1 MPPLPPPT
9 TPWTGY
15 NMQNMPGMHFP
26 QQMPHMQPAT
36 PQAMAA
42 APPAQGPQQPLAP
55 LAPVLHPSMPPQIS
69 VETAQKEFIEM
80 AKARQMELPPDM
92 RQRVQRMSKSEGAQ
106 ATKEL
111 HTAVRTLGFARK
123 DVEEALQARCNL
135 ITSWK
140 HFLADAVQQ
149 WQGYTTLFQQQ
160 EQELQARI
168 QQAHAVFATA
178 KEQAEQS
185 QAEAGKI
192 STIEIVDDE
201 EELKGE
207 QASVEKTSGQIQ
219 EGLTHLT
226 ASLQQLQASAEAIE
240 TMEKAAKR
248 PRTSENA
255 ANDEAM
261 EAKGDFTSDGAKHW
275 DSSTPAI
282 IMKWNNRAV
291 CNEAFVSEWQAIE
304 SALRL
309 SREFLMPLSIAT
321 TWSNSASS
329 QCRDAAFHQLEH
341 PTTKTSRRSSLRV
354 GFAEDL
360 ELWIG
365 IEDSMKMYKL
375 NVPIEVGA
383 TRTTPWS
390 CPNTPFSEDAHRDQ
404 RFVAHSSSDGHINI
418 QRLSSRPT
426 WASGIE
432 AILNEEGQ
440 VDESEEDMV
449 VYLTSYFISHRDL
462 HRHAE
467 PRILRFDREVEEWER
482 EVRFMWEDLVDHDA
496 AIDVVIVRPDPPRE
510 QANVMSKLDTMSSQK
525 HKRLRSSTED
535 IRRTVIFT
543 LDGRAFPASLSWND
557 LEDQHATVARLGG
570 FHEGHIAQLWQVTH
584 RPHDLIR
591 LNLQCKIVQLR
602 TEPRPTSFMKIIL
615 IDIDIYST
623 QSLQPFAMRRQA
635 RWMPRVINRRSVF
648 RLLSLDEQFQ
658 EQEEHCYLWH
668 NHDAIAA
675 SQTEPLRLEDGD
687 YIQIHIGEKI
697 SSLSCDSA
705 SREASNGTG
714 NESWN
719 PPDAQDEDEH
729 IELFQRSI
737 AQLPKVWQTLQQQ
750 LQQTQLKVA
759 PEHVRRFGL
768 ELIPRLGLTIS
779 WSHGKR
785 ISTLRWMWS
794 YIWYSRNPLVPIW
807 SAFWP
812 IIEQSHRREHT
823 IGLISIVRQGH
834 RQMRIRHAAYSL
846 PELLSR
852 NYVLRIS
859 EVYQECQSHPLHCR
873 VQQGMIP
880 FGLFDIEEIPR
891 AVGIVV
897 ELPNVAEPQPIPD
910 DGTELMQ
917 RTTTRWQRRA
927 QPQQESSD
935 ASSTGGSCEGF
946 SFNPN
951 APSFVPQ
958 PDLNSVPEAIEELH
972 QHWQQTA
979 YAWEGE
985 SASTMVMT
993 WFVDQFH
1000 PGYRVCLQPRPVRL
1014 FEDFT
1019 QWEVQL
1025 RNVWRDRSLQGAPIM
1040 IHVVEP
1046 PPPQVHPDIATHVL
1060 LVQNPQDTMSTI
1072 VLTGVDSTTARSL
1085 LFTQMAVTMQ
1095 ENFVLDQLLM
1105 LIGLG
1110 HQCLSP
1116 GTQYF
1121 CMAWYG
1127 NTAIPIGTPFP
1138 IRDGYGIILRV
1149 GFRPVQPVPAD
1160 ANALLQTALRGEKRH
1175 ENSAERRSGT
1185 CERLTAATVAHEQR
1199 PQEATEGI
1207 HRNVH
1212 ALPPVQENKKKER
1225 TDWPTQQQPQRN
1237 HRPIFDG
1244 SQVEDRVPSTMLAV
1258 GITIP
1263 ELQQFFNPA
1272 NHPLHRDLSGFE
1284 IPEICQQLI
1293 EDCVMHQ
1300 RIDRL
1305 LIYADGSSQSKYKR
1319 KPPLWI
1325 EEHDI
1330 SDSWCFAVF
1339 GENYDSD
1346 KLMFIGFQC
1355 QQVLYNEAAPHHLGT
1370 AHIGADAAECE
1381 AMCWAALWR
1390 LAQNHRIPTVFLT
1403 DSQLTRGQANGDT
1416 GASTTSIPFCT
1427 LRGLFQALQAVLPGD
1442 QLKIQHVMGHAG
1454 DAGNEFVDFFAKI
1467 EAIHSLHLPRQTFD
1481 SGRWLKVI
1489 PYLWM
1494 LLHQAADLPPL
1505 TTQGFDISAPE
1516 LPALDGQL
1524 LQPAKSKQ
1532 APPARLQQVSLSLCS
1547 ANVRSLYTKPHGH
1560 AGKLDFLR
1568 GQMKQLKLNVVGIQE
1583 ARSHAGQSAAEQVLR
1598 ISGGDQQGQLGVELW
1613 VNLTQPYAYQGRT
1626 PVFFQRMDFVVVEA
1640 TPRTLLVLH
1649 DHPSHRFWFLVA
1661 HGPQSGRPQEE
1672 REEWWMHLTTLLFQ
1686 HVQSDKIFI
1695 LIDANA
1701 ATGPRDDIH
1710 IFQHDD
1716 RTSVN
1721 TKYFTEFLREM
1732 DMAVPS
1738 TGARHEGPHHTWTS
1752 PIDAEQYR
1760 LDYVLLRTDMV
1771 GDCVHSQTVPEFD
1784 LGNYGDHIAVAI
1796 QVQWN
1801 AACSQLS
1808 RHHCQSERGP
1818 GVQRS
1823 SITYQKMHDALTDY
1837 QPLPW
1842 AQDIETQVNH
1852 MNQFVHSRLRKHCSR
1867 QEAAPKK
1874 QCLSGEVWTLRS
1886 QRIRTKKTLVEV
1898 QQRLRAELLFKA
1910 LSSWRNHAET
1920 PDADIASYMTTLLC
1934 GKLRIVACLH
1944 RLDRTLRHALQ
1955 QAKGRAL
1962 DEQLRQ
1968 MPHDAA
1974 ASTVL
1979 HEIKQIIGTTNFKKK
1994 KSTPLPLIN
2003 RTDGTPCRSIQ
2014 EVQDRWIHFFQ
2025 FMECGERLDV
2035 HALRQKWIANLST
2048 FRRSDVHL
2056 CLQDLPSLTDLEQA
2070 FRNVKANK
2078 ATGDDGIPS
2087 EICHACPAAMARI
2100 TYTQLMKLCAH
2111 GQEADYYEG
2120 FMQQQQVGGR
2130 RKVPVQLGTHMVRAL
2145 RLPPSAMTELARL
2158 LDLPGATEQ
2167 AGLPQHLRLAMC
2179 AIHTDTHF
2187 HVEGQTDRVRTQAG
2201 SRPGDPFADVVFG
2214 YLFSR
2219 ILGVV
2224 EQRLI
2229 QEQLLDQ
2236 IPEYKSGISL
2246 VREPEQAA
2254 PERPMLG
2261 PTWMD
2266 DLAICISGPS
2276 AIDLERKA
2284 ALTAGILLETCME
2297 HGVTPNLTRGKTE
2310 LLLALRGKG
2319 SRNSRR
2325 AHFSERQGR
2334 QMQIVH
2340 EHGTDSIAVV
2350 GSYVHLGG
2358 KAHHSGENK
2367 VEARRRVSIANEA
2380 FNHHRR
2386 QLFQNSQIS
2395 LQRRRELFDTL
2406 VMSKLCFGMESWTFR
2421 DQQLVNYIHGAIIR
2435 LDKRLIKVPA
2445 NHHMDDYEVLATC
2458 RLPSPKTLFRRAR
2471 LRYLLTLFNCE
2482 EAVPWGLFQQDQ
2494 TWCNMLKDDLHW
2506 MWQQL
2511 SNTCTLRNPA
2521 DHPEEWFYITRF
2533 HKKYWKTLVHR
2544 ATTLDIMKNSDNWQL
2559 RQIHF
2564 HVFDHLQ
2571 SVGELNSPPPRP
2583 EVTPAKG
2590 MYGCIACGKKCRTL
2604 AGEAAHMFRCHGKV
2618 AEFRRF
2624 SDTTSCPACLRE
2636 YHTVDRLHAHLRHGR
2651 RCQAQLRGMKMHRPI
2666 TPGIGSQHNT
2676 VLKQRH
2682 DGLLPYQPAAGPPPR
2697 PMPLI
2702 DAQHHDLEAYEK
2714 IALECFEQGCHG
2726 RDHLRGQ
2733 LFAIVQGLEIS
2744 WTSLTR
2750 TVEQLIH
2757 DFTDENCEL
2766 AQLPKSDIHHLL
2778 GSLRDPTHWPFV
2790 TNNAGDP
2797 EPGHR
2802 VEPLETYEV
2811 WSERLAQDFSQQPW
2825 RPDQEQP
2832 HRPFAERIILHAYSG
2847 RRRHGDVQ
2855 WFLEECAA
2863 QHPDV
2868 IMHVISLDIVINSH
2882 YGDIGREEVRA
2893 RWYTGMR
2900 QGYVAGFLSGPPC
2913 CTWSKELASIW
2924 RLPLLQLLSRLPG
2937 MQHLNM
2943 AQGLLGRS
2951 IGTDETGVYRTAEL
2965 KEYPPAMCAAM
2976 AHAFTDATL
2985 TAIHAVPEQHVEH
2998 VPQDFLDL
3006 CQTMVSHDFG
3016 VEYGP
3021 DCVQ

>member
-1 MPPLPPPT
+1 
-9 TPWTGY
+9 
-15 NMQNMPGMHFP
+15 
-26 QQMPHMQPAT
+26 
-36 PQAMAA
+36 
-42 APPAQGPQQPLAP
+42 
-55 LAPVLHPSMPPQIS
+55 
-69 VETAQKEFIEM
+69 
-80 AKARQMELPPDM
+80 
-92 RQRVQRMSKSEGAQ
+92 
-106 ATKEL
+106 
-111 HTAVRTLGFARK
+111 
-123 DVEEALQARCNL
+123 
-135 ITSWK
+135 
-140 HFLADAVQQ
+140 
-149 WQGYTTLFQQQ
+149 
-160 EQELQARI
+160 
-168 QQAHAVFATA
+168 
-178 KEQAEQS
+178 
-185 QAEAGKI
+185 
-192 STIEIVDDE
+192 
-201 EELKGE
+201 
-207 QASVEKTSGQIQ
+207 
-219 EGLTHLT
+219 
-226 ASLQQLQASAEAIE
+226 
-240 TMEKAAKR
+240 
-248 PRTSENA
+248 
-255 ANDEAM
+255 
-261 EAKGDFTSDGAKHW
+261 
-275 DSSTPAI
+275 
-282 IMKWNNRAV
+282 
-291 CNEAFVSEWQAIE
+291 
-304 SALRL
+304 
-309 SREFLMPLSIAT
+309 
-321 TWSNSASS
+321 
-329 QCRDAAFHQLEH
+329 
-341 PTTKTSRRSSLRV
+341 
-354 GFAEDL
+354 
-360 ELWIG
+360 
-365 IEDSMKMYKL
+365 
-375 NVPIEVGA
+375 
-383 TRTTPWS
+383 
-390 CPNTPFSEDAHRDQ
+390 
-404 RFVAHSSSDGHINI
+404 
-418 QRLSSRPT
+418 
-426 WASGIE
+426 
-432 AILNEEGQ
+432 
-440 VDESEEDMV
+440 
-449 VYLTSYFISHRDL
+449 
-462 HRHAE
+462 
-467 PRILRFDREVEEWER
+467 
-482 EVRFMWEDLVDHDA
+482 
-496 AIDVVIVRPDPPRE
+496 
-510 QANVMSKLDTMSSQK
+510 MSSP
-525 HKRLRSSTED
+525 SSFIQED

-557 LEDQHATVARLGG
+557 PEDQHATVARLGG
-570 FHEGHIAQLWQVTH
+570 LHEGHIAQLWQVTH

-602 TEPRPTSFMKIIL
+602 TEPRPASFMKIIL

-675 SQTEPLRLEDGD
+675 SQIAPLRLEDGD

-719 PPDAQDEDEH
+719 PPDVQDEDEH

-737 AQLPKVWQTLQQQ
+737 AQLPKVWQTLQRQ

-759 PEHVRRFGL
+759 PEHARATQSLSTTSRNTQQALRPRRLIHFQPDDLRRFGHLFRDQAITECEEEGPIAYL
-768 ELIPRLGLTIS
+768 ETWLIHHQIRRSCDRPRSVRIRADSTS
-779 WSHGKR
+779 WLDD
-785 ISTLRWMWS
+785 ILEPWEEDLDPTLDVV
-794 YIWYSRNPLVPIW
+794 IHLVQPQPPCTHMECVL
-807 SAFWP
+807 AHL

-859 EVYQECQSHPLHCR
+859 EVYQECQSHPLYCR

-880 FGLFDIEEIPR
+880 FGLFNIEEIPR

-897 ELPNVAEPQPIPD
+897 ELPYVAEPQSTLH

-917 RTTTRWQRRA
+917 RTITRWQRRA

-946 SFNPN
+946 NFNPD

-958 PDLNSVPEAIEELH
+958 PDLNSVPESIEELH

-1072 VLTGVDSTTARSL
+1072 VLTGVDSTGARNL

-1095 ENFVLDQLLM
+1095 ENFVLDPLLM

-1116 GTQYF
+1116 GTQYL

-1160 ANALLQTALRGEKRH
+1160 ANALLQTALCGEKRQ
-1175 ENSAERRSGT
+1175 ETSAECRSGT

-1199 PQEATEGI
+1199 PQEAKEGASQELSSMPISIETLVPVQNQQVAITLWHEHPEATQPPFVVVNTDAQEQEVSEALEEWNITGPYVFQPNHQIAVILDPEQQEYLWIYLPEDPTQRTDKILLRSKDKMTTHQHMRFLYKHGFHKAVIVKTEESHSAATTI
-1207 HRNVH
+1207 FFRNVH
-1212 ALPPVQENKKKER
+1212 ALPPVQETKQKER

-1244 SQVEDRVPSTMLAV
+1244 SQVEDRVPSTMLTV
-1258 GITIP
+1258 GVTIP
-1263 ELQQFFNPA
+1263 ELQHFFNPA

-1416 GASTTSIPFCT
+1416 GASTTSLPFRT

-1494 LLHQAADLPPL
+1494 ILHQAVDLPPL

-1524 LQPAKSKQ
+1524 RQPDRSKQ
-1532 APPARLQQVSLSLCS
+1532 APTARLQQVSLSICS

-1568 GQMKQLKLNVVGIQE
+1568 GQMKQLQLNVVGIQE
-1583 ARSHAGQSAAEQVLR
+1583 ARSHAGQSAADQVLR

-1732 DMAVPS
+1732 DLAVPS

-1752 PIDAEQYR
+1752 PIDEEQYR
-1760 LDYVLLRTDMV
+1760 LDYVLLRTDIV

-1784 LGNYGDHIAVAI
+1784 LGNSGDHIAVAI

-1808 RHHCQSERGP
+1808 RHCQGERGP

-1852 MNQFVHSRLRKHCSR
+1852 MNQFVHNRLRKHCSR

-1874 QCLSGEVWTLRS
+1874 QCLSGEVWKLRS
-1886 QRIRTKKTLVEV
+1886 QRIRTKKNLVEV

-1910 LSSWRNHAET
+1910 LFSWRNHAET
-1920 PDADIASYMTTLLC
+1920 HDADTASYMTTLLC

-1968 MPHDAA
+1968 MPHDTA

-1979 HEIKQIIGTTNFKKK
+1979 HEIKKIIGTTNFKKK

-2035 HALRQKWIANLST
+2035 HTLRQKWIANLST

-2111 GQEADYYEG
+2111 GQEALLHKGGKLVTAFKHKGSSKDPSSYRSLMISSHIAKTLHRSLRSHQADYYER
-2120 FMQQQQVGGR
+2120 FMQQQQIGGR
-2130 RKVPVQLGTHMVRAL
+2130 RKVPVQLGTHMVRAHLRIQAAQGRSAAVLFLDLQEAFYRVLRPLALGDTMTDEAIGAMMQRL

-2167 AGLPQHLRLAMC
+2167 AGLPQHLRMAMC

-2187 HVEGQTDRVRTQAG
+2187 HVEGQSDRVRTQAG
-2201 SRPGDPFADVVFG
+2201 SRPGDPFADVDFG

-2224 EQRLI
+2224 EQKLI
-2229 QEQLLDQ
+2229 QEQLLDR

-2246 VREPEQAA
+2246 VREPEQVV

-2266 DLAICISGPS
+2266 DLAICISGPT
-2276 AIDLERKA
+2276 AIDLEREA

-2297 HGVTPNLTRGKTE
+2297 HGVTPNLSRGKTE

-2325 AHFSERQGR
+2325 AHFSERHGR

-2435 LDKRLIKVPA
+2435 LYKRLLKVPA

-2494 TWCNMLKDDLHW
+2494 TWCHMLKDDLHW

-2511 SNTCTLRNPA
+2511 NNTCTLRNPA

-2544 ATTLDIMKNSDNWQL
+2544 ATMLDILKNSDNWQL
-2559 RQIHF
+2559 RQVHF

-2666 TPGIGSQHNT
+2666 TPGIGSQHNA

-2682 DGLLPYQPAAGPPPR
+2682 DGLLPYQPAAGPPTR

-2744 WTSLTR
+2744 WTSLNR

-2766 AQLPKSDIHHLL
+2766 VQLSKSDIHHLL
-2778 GSLRDPTHWPFV
+2778 GSLRDPTHWPFL
-2790 TNNAGDP
+2790 TDNAGDP

-2825 RPDQEQP
+2825 HPDQARP

-2913 CTWSKELASIW
+2913 CTWSKARGKQLKGKSSKGPRVLRDSNHLWGFDSVSIKEMLQFMDGRQLLGFSVIAMTILATTGGAAILEHPAEPEEQELASIW

-2943 AQGLLGRS
+2943 AQGLLGAPSPKPTGLLVLNLPSLPSWLVRWAVCPDLPKGRS